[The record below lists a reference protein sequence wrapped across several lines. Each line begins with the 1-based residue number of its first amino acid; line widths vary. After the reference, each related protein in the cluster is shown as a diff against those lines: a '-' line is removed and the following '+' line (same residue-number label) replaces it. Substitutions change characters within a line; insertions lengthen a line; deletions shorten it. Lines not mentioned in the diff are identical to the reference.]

1 MQIVSYNRNPFFQ
14 SWDVIAKKEN
24 TLFMPKGRRAG
35 TDTSLFQAAL
45 LGFEQMKRD
54 VEERI
59 AEIRGRLGFGGSAG
73 TQAAATAKPKRTLSL
88 VARRKI
94 AAAQKKRWALLKA
107 KEAKPKRV
115 LSVAAR
121 RRIAAAQRKRWAL
134 TKAQAAASP
143 AQMKPAKKT
152 PLKAA
157 AVAQGA

>member
-1 MQIVSYNRNPFFQ
+1 MQIVSYNRNPFFH

-24 TLFMPKGRRAG
+24 TLFMPRGRRAR

-94 AAAQKKRWALLKA
+94 AAAQKKRWALIKGKQA
-107 KEAKPKRV
+107 QPKR
-115 LSVAAR
+115 SMSAAGR
-121 RRIAAAQRKRWAL
+121 KRIAFVQRKRWAQI
-134 TKAQAAASP
+134 KA
-143 AQMKPAKKT
+143 
-152 PLKAA
+152 KAA
-157 AVAQGA
+157 A

>member
-1 MQIVSYNRNPFFQ
+1 MQIVSYNRNPFFH

-24 TLFMPKGRRAG
+24 TLFMPRGRRAR

-54 VEERI
+54 VEEKI
-59 AEIRGRLGFGGSAG
+59 AEIRGRLGAGGSA
-73 TQAAATAKPKRTLSL
+73 AETAKPKRTLSF

-107 KEAKPKRV
+107 NEAKPKRV
-115 LSVAAR
+115 MSVAAR

-134 TKAQAAASP
+134 TKAQAANP
-143 AQMKPAKKT
+143 AQTKPAKKT
-152 PLKAA
+152 PPKAEA
-157 AVAQGA
+157 LAQGA